1 MIKENIKYIVPLIII
16 LCLDTLYLSIVKSWF
31 QKMIKNVQHTDIRF
45 SVIPAIITYIIIF
58 LGLYYFILS
67 KKNPSILDAFLLGI
81 FSYGIYEFTNLTT
94 IKDWDPVFST
104 VDTLWGGILFAST
117 TFLYL
122 KLFTNTASVSLL

>member
-1 MIKENIKYIVPLIII
+1 MIKENIKYVVPLIII

-45 SVIPAIITYIIIF
+45 SIIPAIITYIIIF
-58 LGLYYFILS
+58 LGLTYFILS

-81 FSYGIYEFTNLTT
+81 VSYGIYEFTNLTT
-94 IKDWDPVFST
+94 IKDWDPLFSA

-122 KLFTNTASVSLL
+122 KLFTNTTSVSLL